1 VSNSTEVEDTLTRR
15 HEVGT
20 ELEAGRHVDAKLVVI
35 GGEAQNRQYD
45 LVLPTIIG
53 RSRST
58 DLTLRHP
65 LVSRHHCEVFE
76 ADGMLMVRDL
86 GSLNG
91 TFLGQERIAEQAM
104 PVKSGDVIT
113 VGPVTFRAVYADSGR
128 HTNGAWNA
136 NGPTVDGPMPEGLNS
151 VQDSTT
157 RPRPKPADS
166 DDAGEPGK

>member
-1 VSNSTEVEDTLTRR
+1 MVRMRKTRLPDAKL
-15 HEVGT
+15 VGT
-20 ELEAGRHVDAKLVVI
+20 ELEAGRHVDAKLVVV
-35 GGEAQNRQYD
+35 GGETQTRQYD

-91 TFLGQERIAEQAM
+91 TFLGQTRIAEQAM
-104 PVKSGDVIT
+104 PVQSGDLIT
-113 VGPVTFRAVYADSGR
+113 VGPVTFRAVYGSDNRAKTGS
-128 HTNGAWNA
+128 WNA
-136 NGPTVDGPMPEGLNS
+136 DGRTVDAPLPSPRAN
-151 VQDSTT
+151 VRDTTT
-157 RPRPKPADS
+157 RPRLKLGDS
-166 DDAGEPGK
+166 DGAGKPHA

>member
-1 VSNSTEVEDTLTRR
+1 MIVLTQKTRLPDAKK
-15 HEVGT
+15 VGT

-35 GGEAQNRQYD
+35 GGETQTRQYD

-91 TFLGQERIAEQAM
+91 TFLGETRIAEQPM
-104 PVKSGDVIT
+104 PVQSGDLIT
-113 VGPVTFRAVYADSGR
+113 VGPVTFRAVYGSGSR
-128 HTNGAWNA
+128 TKNGSWNSD
-136 NGPTVDGPMPEGLNS
+136 GPTVDAPLPSPLDS
-151 VQDSTT
+151 AQDTTT
-157 RPRPKPADS
+157 RPRLNPADR
-166 DDAGEPGK
+166 DGAGKPSE